1 MYKANG
7 ELFNMLYFP
16 LQLLQPGGTLL
27 QETEIKR
34 LSNEFAEHR

>member
-1 MYKANG
+1 
-7 ELFNMLYFP
+7 MLYFP